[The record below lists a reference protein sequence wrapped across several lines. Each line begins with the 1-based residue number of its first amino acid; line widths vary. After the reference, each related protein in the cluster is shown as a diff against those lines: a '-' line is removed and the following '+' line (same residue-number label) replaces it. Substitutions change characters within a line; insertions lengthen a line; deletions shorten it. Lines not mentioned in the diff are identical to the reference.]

1 MLETFR
7 KVLNHIRLAI
17 ALIFVV
23 PCLLLM
29 GVFAVVQ
36 WWNGS
41 GTLHLVPSPGETVGV
56 SVDGSPPETV
66 YENQHWRRELPQGT
80 HHVVVTGP
88 LGIQQMDVNVSN
100 GFWSNLVPT
109 SPSQCWV
116 ELDATHFYFGSS
128 RALPTVLNRYQATT
142 TITVG
147 SDYLSEGELP
157 SSIDDRST
165 VRMLV
170 PISCGV
176 MGQPDAQLV
185 DMLGYR

>member
-7 KVLNHIRLAI
+7 RVLNNIRLAI
-17 ALIFVV
+17 AIIFVV
-23 PCLLLM
+23 PCLM
-29 GVFAVVQ
+29 IAGVFAVVQ
-36 WWNGS
+36 WWNGN
-41 GTLHLVPSPGETVGV
+41 GTVHLVPSPGETVAI
-56 SVDGSPPETV
+56 SIDGAPPETV
-66 YENQHWRRELPQGT
+66 YENQHWRRDLPQGA
-80 HHVVVTGP
+80 HHVTVTGP
-88 LGIQQMDVNVSN
+88 LGVQQMDVNVSS
-100 GFWSNLVPT
+100 GFYSDLIPT

-116 ELDATHFYFGSS
+116 ELDATHFYFGAS
-128 RALPTVLNRYQATT
+128 RSLPTVLNRYPATA
-142 TITVG
+142 TISVSG
-147 SDYLSEGELP
+147 DYLSEDELP